1 MLILPNLDNNILG
14 VITIRFNNTD
24 FLWVCAIVSK
34 RIDFA
39 MFSIGMIEK
48 ATEDFLEWL

>member
-1 MLILPNLDNNILG
+1 MLNLPNLDNNSLG

-24 FLWVCAIVSK
+24 FLWVYAIDPRVS
-34 RIDFA
+34 IFA

-48 ATEDFLEWL
+48 ATEDLLEWL